1 MNINE
6 IGKEADAINAA
17 NGWETFEVLDFTGN
31 DSETLNVPKLC
42 THMALVH
49 SEVSEATEAIR
60 HRDYTNFCEEMADV
74 VIRVASICHGLG
86 IDLQTEIESKLEKNK
101 GRGLHHGGKAV

>member
-6 IGKEADAINAA
+6 IGKEADSINAS
-17 NGWETFEVLDFTGN
+17 NGWETFTDHDFIGN
-31 DSETLNVPKLC
+31 SRALNVQKLC

-60 HRDYTNFCEEMADV
+60 NRDHDNFSEEMADV

-86 IDLQTEIESKLEKNK
+86 IDLDFEIAAKLEKNR

>member
-1 MNINE
+1 MNIND

-17 NGWETFEVLDFTGN
+17 NGWETFETLDFMTGV
-31 DSETLNVPKLC
+31 SLNVPKLC

-86 IDLQTEIESKLEKNK
+86 IDLQTEIENKMEKNK